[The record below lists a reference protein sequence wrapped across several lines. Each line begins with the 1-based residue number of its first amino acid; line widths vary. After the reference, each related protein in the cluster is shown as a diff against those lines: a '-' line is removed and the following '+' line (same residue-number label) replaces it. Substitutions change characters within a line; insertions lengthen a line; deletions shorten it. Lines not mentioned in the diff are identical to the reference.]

1 MKSVP
6 TTKIYLIIFLLAA
19 SLNIAGQGV
28 SYTWFY
34 RVYFNDKGSKSA
46 SDYALEELVSA
57 RAIGRRA
64 KAGITSP
71 DIRDVPV
78 SKEYTNLIESQGF
91 TLHCTSKWMN
101 SALFKTTS
109 QSDPAKLTS
118 LPFVRAVKIVKSSPK
133 KSGFIDKSDPHA
145 ALASLAALPPYDMP
159 VTMVNGYPIHNS
171 GYNGK
176 GILIAVLDAGFT
188 NAGQISSLNGLRAR
202 KGIKDTYDF
211 VLKDNHVYAY
221 NSHGTNVLSVL
232 AGKLEGEI
240 EGTAQDADYILLR
253 TEDAG
258 SEFPC
263 EEDFW
268 AAGAEYADSIG
279 VDIITSSLGYNN
291 FDDPSMNYQLTDLD
305 GNTAFI
311 TRVADIAA
319 SKGILVV
326 NSAGNERNKPWKQ
339 IMFPA
344 DGDSVLAVGAVDGN
358 RIIAGF
364 SSAGPSFDRRI
375 KPDVS
380 ALGVSVP
387 VQSSVATTERSSGT
401 SFSCPLIAGMSACL
415 MQAVPQALN
424 YEIIKALRASSDRYN
439 KPDSLYGYGIPDMKL
454 ALSLLQD
461 IYVIKPENLI
471 VATPNPTTGSFELIF
486 RSPPEDFSIQ
496 IVSAEGKIISIS
508 SYSGYAGRTL
518 VNNELQNKEQGLYF
532 IRIITETGTSVLK
545 IIKIKV

>member
-1 MKSVP
+1 MKFVP
-6 TTKIYLIIFLLAA
+6 GTKISLLIFLLAT

-34 RVYFNDKGSKSA
+34 RVYFRDKGSKSA

-57 RAIGRRA
+57 KAIGRRA
-64 KAGITSP
+64 KAGITTP

-78 SKEYTNLIESQGF
+78 SKEYTSIIESQGF

-101 SALFKTTS
+101 SALYKTTS
-109 QSDPAKLTS
+109 QADPGKLNS
-118 LPFVRAVKIVKSSPK
+118 LPFVRAVKIVKSSSK
-133 KSGFIDKSDPHA
+133 GSGYIDKSDPTV
-145 ALASLAALPPYDMP
+145 SLAALPPYDMT
-159 VTMVNGYPIHNS
+159 VTMVNGYPLHNS

-211 VLKDNHVYAY
+211 VLKNNNIYGY

-240 EGTAQDADYILLR
+240 EGTAQDADYLLLR

-258 SEFPC
+258 SEYPC

-268 AAGAEYADSIG
+268 AAGAEYADSTG
-279 VDIITSSLGYNN
+279 ADIITSSLGYNN
-291 FDDPSMNYQLTDLD
+291 FDDAAMNYQLSDLD

-326 NSAGNERNKPWKQ
+326 NSAGNERSKPWKQ

-364 SSAGPSFDRRI
+364 SSAGPSFYRRI

-380 ALGVSVP
+380 ALGVYVP
-387 VQSSVATTERSSGT
+387 VQSSVATTERASGT

-439 KPDSLYGYGIPDMKL
+439 VPDSLYGYGIPDMKL

-461 IYVIKPENLI
+461 IYVKKPENLI
-471 VATPNPTTGSFELIF
+471 VASPNPTTGSFELVF
-486 RSPPEDFSIQ
+486 RSPPEVFSIE
-496 IVSAEGKIISIS
+496 IVSADGKIISRS
-508 SYSGYAGRTL
+508 NYSGYAGRTL
-518 VNNELQNKEQGLYF
+518 LNDELSNKEQGLYF
-532 IRIITETGTSVLK
+532 IRVITETGTTVLK

>member
-1 MKSVP
+1 MKFVP
-6 TTKIYLIIFLLAA
+6 GTKISLLIFLLAT

-34 RVYFNDKGSKSA
+34 RVYFRDKGSKSA

-57 RAIGRRA
+57 KAIGRRA
-64 KAGITSP
+64 KAGITTP

-78 SKEYTNLIESQGF
+78 SKEYTSIIESQGF

-101 SALFKTTS
+101 SALYKTTS
-109 QSDPAKLTS
+109 QADPGKLTS
-118 LPFVRAVKIVKSSPK
+118 LPFVRAVKIVKSSSK
-133 KSGFIDKSDPHA
+133 GSGYIDKSDPTV
-145 ALASLAALPPYDMP
+145 SLAALPPYDMT
-159 VTMVNGYPIHNS
+159 VTMVNGYPLHNS

-211 VLKDNHVYAY
+211 VLKNNNVYGY

-240 EGTAQDADYILLR
+240 EGTAQDADYLLLR

-258 SEFPC
+258 SEYPC

-268 AAGAEYADSIG
+268 AAGAEYADSTG
-279 VDIITSSLGYNN
+279 ADIITSSLGYNN
-291 FDDPSMNYQLTDLD
+291 FDDAAMNYQLSDLD

-326 NSAGNERNKPWKQ
+326 NSAGNERSKPWKQ

-380 ALGVSVP
+380 ALGVYVP
-387 VQSSVATTERSSGT
+387 VQTTATSTERASGT

-439 KPDSLYGYGIPDMKL
+439 VPDSLYGYGIPDMKL

-461 IYVIKPENLI
+461 IYVKKPENLI
-471 VATPNPTTGSFELIF
+471 VASPNPTTGSFELVF
-486 RSPPEDFSIQ
+486 RSPPEVFSIE
-496 IVSAEGKIISIS
+496 IVSANGKIISRS
-508 SYSGYAGRTL
+508 NYSGYAGRTL
-518 VNNELQNKEQGLYF
+518 LNDELSNKEQGLYF
-532 IRIITETGTSVLK
+532 IRVITETGTTVLK